1 MNARSL
7 MALLALA
14 LLGGCAT
21 FSGDGGT
28 TAVNESLQSRGLQQP
43 APWIRSETEAERAA
57 GEVNRLLA
65 QPLSADTAVRIALLN
80 NRGLQARYAEL
91 GIAEADLVQAGRL
104 VNPGF
109 SFGRLHRADIV
120 EYERAFLFDLMG
132 LLTMPL
138 RTEIERGRFAAAQN
152 RVAAEILQVAADTR
166 RAWVR
171 AVAAQQAAAYA
182 EQVRTAAEAAAE
194 LARRMAG
201 VGNFSAL
208 DRAREQAFYAEATAQ
223 LARARQ
229 TAASERE
236 ALTRLLGLWGEAIT
250 FRLPERLPDL
260 PKELPPQLREITDI
274 ERLAMQQR
282 LDLQAA
288 VRESESLARNLGL
301 TRATGWFSVLEG
313 KYMRNSE
320 SGEPRQTGWEVE
332 LRIPVFDS
340 GSARIARA
348 EHLHRQAV
356 NRAADLA
363 VRARSE
369 VREAWQA
376 WRTQYDLARHYRDEV
391 VPLRARISEETL
403 LRYNGML
410 MSVFELLAESRQ
422 QVNAVIETINAQR
435 DFWLADA
442 SLQFAI
448 TGRSSGT
455 IAPAAAPHAPAA
467 VAARPGH

>member
-1 MNARSL
+1 MRAGSSI
-7 MALLALA
+7 AVLALG

-28 TAVNESLQSRGLQQP
+28 TSVSEALQSRGLQQP
-43 APWIRSETEAERAA
+43 APWIRSEAEAEHAA
-57 GEVNRLLA
+57 SEVNRLLA
-65 QPLSADTAVRIALLN
+65 QTLSADSAVRIALLN

-109 SFGRLHRADIV
+109 SFSRLHRADII

-171 AVAAQQAAAYA
+171 AVAAQQVAAYA
-182 EQVRTAAEAAAE
+182 EQVKTAAEAAAE
-194 LARRMAG
+194 LARRMAS

-229 TAASERE
+229 TATTERE
-236 ALTRLLGLWGEAIT
+236 ALTRLLGLWGESIA
-250 FRLPERLPDL
+250 FRLPERLPDV
-260 PKELPPQLREITDI
+260 PKELPPQLREVANI

-301 TRATGWFSVLEG
+301 TRATSWFSVLEG

-376 WRTQYDLARHYRDEV
+376 WRTQYDLSRHYRDEV

-422 QVNAVIETINAQR
+422 QVGAVVEAINAQR
-435 DFWLADA
+435 DFWLADT

-448 TGRSSGT
+448 TGRSPGAMPS
-455 IAPAAAPHAPAA
+455 AAAPHAPAA
-467 VAARPGH
+467 MAARPGH

>member
-1 MNARSL
+1 MRAP
-7 MALLALA
+7 ALIAAVATL

-21 FSGDGGT
+21 FSEDGGT
-28 TAVNESLQSRGLQQP
+28 LGVNEALQVRGLQQT
-43 APWIRSETEAERAA
+43 APWIRSEAEAEHAA
-57 GEVNRLLA
+57 REVGQLLS
-65 QPLSADTAVRIALLN
+65 QPLTADSAVRIALLN

-104 VNPGF
+104 LNPGF

-132 LLTMPL
+132 LLTMRL
-138 RTEIERGRFAAAQN
+138 RTGIERGRFAAAQN
-152 RVAAEILQVAADTR
+152 RVAAEVLQVAADTR

-171 AVAAQQAAAYA
+171 AVAAQQAATYA
-182 EQVRTAAEAAAE
+182 EQVKTAAEAAAE

-208 DRAREQAFYAEATAQ
+208 DRAREQAFYADAAAQ
-223 LARARQ
+223 LARTRQ
-229 TAASERE
+229 TAAAERE
-236 ALTRLLGLWGEAIT
+236 ALTRLLGLWGEAT
-250 FRLPERLPDL
+250 AFRLPERLPDL
-260 PKELPPQLREITDI
+260 PPQLREVGDI

-288 VRESESLARNLGL
+288 MRESEALARSLGL
-301 TRATGWFSVLEG
+301 TRATGWFNVLEG
-313 KYMRNSE
+313 QYLRNSE
-320 SGEPRQTGWEVE
+320 SGEPRQTGWELE
-332 LRIPVFDS
+332 FRIPVFDS

-369 VREAWQA
+369 VREAWQT

-422 QVNAVIETINAQR
+422 QIGAVVEAINAQR

-448 TGRSSGT
+448 TGRSPG
-455 IAPAAAPHAPAA
+455 AAVPAAAPQAPAA
-467 VAARPGH
+467 MAARPGH